1 MFNKVFLDALI
12 YFLYINLK
20 NTSVTKYRIAQLLN
34 IFNDEWEKKL
44 KEIKYVKKKL
54 SQRPG
59 QADSL
64 SCCD

>member
-1 MFNKVFLDALI
+1 MFRAGDVQVEISFFP

-44 KEIKYVKKKL
+44 KEIKYAKKKL
-54 SQRPG
+54 P
-59 QADSL
+59 
-64 SCCD
+64 

>member
-44 KEIKYVKKKL
+44 KEIKYEKKKL
-54 SQRPG
+54 P
-59 QADSL
+59 
-64 SCCD
+64 